1 MLLNSL
7 LEKENK
13 NINFCFA
20 FRSLNRT
27 LPLRGEDRMR
37 LGNKNKL
44 EIYFVFL
51 SAFTIFG
58 FAEGTS
64 FGKVQIYL
72 AFRSLNRIFAPY
84 YNSILTKQRYYGNN
98 SREHE

>member
-13 NINFCFA
+13 NIMFCFA

-44 EIYFVFL
+44 GIYFVFL

-58 FAEGTS
+58 FAEDTHTRERKQKYQ
-64 FGKVQIYL
+64 FLFCFPL
-72 AFRSLNRIFAPY
+72 A
-84 YNSILTKQRYYGNN
+84 
-98 SREHE
+98 

>member
-13 NINFCFA
+13 NIMFCFA

-51 SAFTIFG
+51 SAFTIF
-58 FAEGTS
+58 
-64 FGKVQIYL
+64 
-72 AFRSLNRIFAPY
+72 APY